1 MLFATLLA
9 LAAALLHATWNLF
22 VKTSDDRELAAWGQ
36 WLAGAVLFAPV
47 VVVAGVPDRDSWPFL
62 GASSLVHVVY
72 IYALV
77 RAYHHGDFSL
87 AYPLARG
94 GGAVV
99 AAVLAALVLDDGLP
113 FGAWLAIAV
122 VAFGLASLIRP
133 GTARNEI
140 AYALLTAVFI
150 GTYTVIDAAGSRR
163 TDDGFTYACL
173 LMVTSAIAVS
183 AVALTRGRGSDL
195 VASLGTQWPKYAV
208 AGACVTGAYG
218 LVLVAVKHAPVG
230 YVATLRESSVV
241 IGALMGWLL
250 LHEPLG
256 RHRLM
261 SSAVVT
267 IGLVALVVFR

>member
-36 WLAGAVLFAPV
+36 WIAGAVLFAPV

-183 AVALTRGRGSDL
+183 AVALARAAGPTSSRVSGRSGRSTPL
-195 VASLGTQWPKYAV
+195 PARASRVPTAS
-208 AGACVTGAYG
+208 C
-218 LVLVAVKHAPVG
+218 
-230 YVATLRESSVV
+230 SS
-241 IGALMGWLL
+241 
-250 LHEPLG
+250 
-256 RHRLM
+256 R
-261 SSAVVT
+261 
-267 IGLVALVVFR
+267 